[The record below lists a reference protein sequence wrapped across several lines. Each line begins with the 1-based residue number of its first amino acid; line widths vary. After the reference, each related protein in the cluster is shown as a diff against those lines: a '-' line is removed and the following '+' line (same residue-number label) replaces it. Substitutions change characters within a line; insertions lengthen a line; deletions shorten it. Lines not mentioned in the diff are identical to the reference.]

1 VRASNPSEAAAL
13 QKQLE
18 ASEREVAEQLK
29 AAEAEDQAALLAQ
42 KQVGDGLRGQL
53 TAMTAAD
60 RLMPAWTGKSPG
72 LDFVPANS
80 EGAVRIVRPNPATF
94 VAWRKENK
102 MPDVVPFLTYEDGI
116 AALEWLAEV
125 FGFTEAARFTSSD
138 GRLSH
143 GEMSIGDGLIML
155 ASPSPDYEGPKRH
168 RDNCEIAAS
177 WSALPWIIDG
187 VLVYVEDVD
196 EHYARAKAGGAAIL
210 SEPED
215 GPPARRYRVED
226 LEGHRWMFMARH

>member
-1 VRASNPSEAAAL
+1 MPEF
-13 QKQLE
+13 
-18 ASEREVAEQLK
+18 SERSSPWL
-29 AAEAEDQAALLAQ
+29 
-42 KQVGDGLRGQL
+42 QVRSSSPYSARIGSRSGETSAPGQRFL
-53 TAMTAAD
+53 TM
-60 RLMPAWTGKSPG
+60 
-72 LDFVPANS
+72 
-80 EGAVRIVRPNPATF
+80 VRSGR
-94 VAWRKENK
+94 WENK
-102 MPDVVPFLTYEDGI
+102 MPDVIPFLTYENGI

-125 FGFTEAARFTSSD
+125 FGFTETARFTSSD

-143 GEMSIGDGLIML
+143 GEMSVGDGLIML

-187 VLVYVEDVD
+187 VLVYVDDVD
-196 EHYARAKAGGAAIL
+196 EHYARAKAAGAVIL

-226 LEGHRWMFMARH
+226 LEGHRWMFMARD

>member
-1 VRASNPSEAAAL
+1 
-13 QKQLE
+13 
-18 ASEREVAEQLK
+18 
-29 AAEAEDQAALLAQ
+29 
-42 KQVGDGLRGQL
+42 
-53 TAMTAAD
+53 M
-60 RLMPAWTGKSPG
+60 
-72 LDFVPANS
+72 
-80 EGAVRIVRPNPATF
+80 
-94 VAWRKENK
+94 ENK
-102 MPDVVPFLTYEDGI
+102 MPDVIPFLTYEDGI

-125 FGFTEAARFTSSD
+125 FGFTETARFTSSD

-168 RDNCEIAAS
+168 RGNCEIAAS

-196 EHYARAKAGGAAIL
+196 EHYARAKAAGAVIL

-226 LEGHRWMFMARH
+226 LEGHRWMFMARN